1 MDAKQREHRRMEA
14 IKRLRA
20 GAPAA
25 VFAADLG
32 AAPNTVY
39 AWGKLARDGGTKAL
53 KSVPKSV
60 PKSGRPVKLARTQWA
75 AVKHAILKS
84 PTASGFDRELWTLP
98 MIGEFIRRT
107 SGVTYHEDHLS
118 RFVRRLGLSVQ
129 KPVVRARERD
139 DKAIKRFADNEFPRI
154 EKKRGDA
161 ARP

>member
-1 MDAKQREHRRMEA
+1 MDAKQREQRRMEA

-20 GAPAA
+20 GDPAPL
-25 VFAADLG
+25 VAADLG
-32 AAPNTVY
+32 VAPNTVY
-39 AWGKLARDGGTKAL
+39 AWGKLARSGGTKAL
-53 KSVPKSV
+53 KSV
-60 PKSGRPVKLARTQWA
+60 PKSGRPVKLAKEHWA
-75 AVKHAILKS
+75 VVRNAILKS

-107 SGVTYHEDHLS
+107 FGVNYHEDHLS

-129 KPVVRARERD
+129 KPMVRARERD
-139 DKAIKRFADNEFPRI
+139 DKAIRRFVQVDFPKL